1 MTTSKNP
8 FSIDIVLRHPSR
20 SPESISEALSLK
32 PKGAYSVGQN
42 LGTLPAKWTFFHACL
57 QEARDPSGY
66 ESALAK
72 VGQFLEKNAAF
83 WADFMGGNGEVEL
96 LLNHTIEPQEEEGD
110 KSFEL
115 YLAPAFLHDLS
126 TRGIGLRVQ
135 GWQGSVQ
142 ATEFNL
148 RPKEGQHGY
157 SG

>member
-1 MTTSKNP
+1 MTTSKHP

-57 QEARDPSGY
+57 QEACDPSGY

-83 WADFMGGNGEVEL
+83 WADFVGGNGEVEL
-96 LLNHTIEPQEEEGD
+96 ILNRTIEPQEEED
-110 KSFEL
+110 KVFEL
-115 YLAPAFLHDLS
+115 YLAPAFLRDLS
-126 TRGIGLRVQ
+126 ARGIGLRVQ
-135 GWQGSVQ
+135 AWQG
-142 ATEFNL
+142 T
-148 RPKEGQHGY
+148 
-157 SG
+157 